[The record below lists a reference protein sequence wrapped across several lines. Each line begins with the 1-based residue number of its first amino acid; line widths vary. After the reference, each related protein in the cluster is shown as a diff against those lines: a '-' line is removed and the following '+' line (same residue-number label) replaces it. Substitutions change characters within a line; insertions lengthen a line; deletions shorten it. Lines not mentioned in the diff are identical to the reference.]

1 MAGDTL
7 HCSFILQKTGMGFFT
22 QAVEEFPAIREWQSQ
37 STQALQAF
45 ACDELANVPLAKV
58 SHIAVPRVNT

>member
-1 MAGDTL
+1 
-7 HCSFILQKTGMGFFT
+7 MGFFT